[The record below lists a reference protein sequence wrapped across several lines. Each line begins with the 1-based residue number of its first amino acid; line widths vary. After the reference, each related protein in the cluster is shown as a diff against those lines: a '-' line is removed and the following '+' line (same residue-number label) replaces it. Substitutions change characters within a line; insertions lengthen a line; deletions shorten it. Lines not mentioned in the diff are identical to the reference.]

1 GELADDEE
9 GPAVA
14 HHVERVG
21 NRAILVVVLRHAL
34 DHSGSACCCEGSTC
48 KIQASYVRL
57 QASPTEAKGL
67 SPHGGYGT
75 TEMAGAG
82 APERGPVHGRPGHR
96 DRERRVALDQ
106 NRPRVLPGEP
116 PVGDQ
121 RLRPLLRRLPAPGRA
136 GGRPAR
142 TAAAL
147 PRRSRPVHALLA
159 AGGPGLVGGV
169 ADRGARVPGA
179 RRGGDLPGG
188 AVDPLDDVHR
198 GP

>member
-1 GELADDEE
+1 MRSIIAAELAVVKLELAKSKSSLLDCK
-9 GPAVA
+9 PSLNK
-14 HHVERVG
+14 ER
-21 NRAILVVVLRHAL
+21 
-34 DHSGSACCCEGSTC
+34 
-48 KIQASYVRL
+48 
-57 QASPTEAKGL
+57 TE
-67 SPHGGYGT
+67 PHGGYRT
-75 TEMAGAG
+75 KEVAGAG
-82 APERGPVHGRPGHR
+82 ASKRGPVHGRPGHR

-106 NRPRVLPGEP
+106 GRPRVLPGEP

-136 GGRPAR
+136 GGRSTR
-142 TAAAL
+142 SAAAL
-147 PRRSRPVHALLA
+147 PRRHRPVHALLA

-169 ADRGARVPGA
+169 ADRGALVPGA